1 MRINGTPAS
10 RTIVFRGFLE
20 DPKGDPSSVL
30 WFVGDLRTEKAEQVN
45 PCAHMLKILAML
57 RLIASQVLY
66 PNRGELVWT
75 FPLSKEVF
83 RLQGCLDVVVHG
95 EEDPLKR
102 SYRFMAWSS
111 LHADSRLKYNWAA
124 PGMQLNVAGFSLI
137 NGLWVPEEEG
147 EDDRAVKGGEM
158 AELAKSSSHLDGVG
172 AAGIPSP
179 QFCLMTLEPDSVQ
192 IERLG
197 EGRKFWFKLEQ
208 GGKVCGLFVGQH
220 FISSLVHAVAR
231 RPGLALH

>member
-1 MRINGTPAS
+1 M
-10 RTIVFRGFLE
+10 
-20 DPKGDPSSVL
+20 
-30 WFVGDLRTEKAEQVN
+30 
-45 PCAHMLKILAML
+45 
-57 RLIASQVLY
+57 
-66 PNRGELVWT
+66 
-75 FPLSKEVF
+75 F

-95 EEDPLKR
+95 EDDPLKR

-137 NGLWVPEEEG
+137 NGLWMPEEVG

-158 AELAKSSSHLDGVG
+158 AELAKSSSHLEGVG
-172 AAGIPSP
+172 SAGIPSP
-179 QFCLMTLEPDSVQ
+179 QFCLMTLEPDAVQ

-208 GGKVCGLFVGQH
+208 GGKARVCLSHQ
-220 FISSLVHAVAR
+220 FIAFSRAQQSHDA
-231 RPGLALH
+231 LAWHCTETPI